1 MIILLKEVLKLL
13 LQGKMISF
21 ISLGDRTN
29 IINTIMPDI
38 SVSVHCNSR
47 NEWEDFGEKQ
57 GTLNL
62 YSYDT
67 PDGFCSKIDRLYG
80 KYRI

>member
-1 MIILLKEVLKLL
+1 
-13 LQGKMISF
+13 
-21 ISLGDRTN
+21 
-29 IINTIMPDI
+29 MPDI

-67 PDGFCSKIDRLYG
+67 PDRFCSEIDRIYGQYRLSKAKFGVNKNHCFAQLYLW
-80 KYRI
+80 KQDI

>member
-1 MIILLKEVLKLL
+1 
-13 LQGKMISF
+13 
-21 ISLGDRTN
+21 
-29 IINTIMPDI
+29 MPDI